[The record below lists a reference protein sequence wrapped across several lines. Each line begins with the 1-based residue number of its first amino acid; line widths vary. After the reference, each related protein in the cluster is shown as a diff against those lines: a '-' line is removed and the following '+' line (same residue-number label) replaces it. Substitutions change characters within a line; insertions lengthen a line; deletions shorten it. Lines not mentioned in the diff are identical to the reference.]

1 MDEVTKSTLSV
12 DDGIQFTNLNR
23 VNNPSII
30 KVIGVGGGGGN
41 AVNHMFNEGIHDVTY
56 LVCNTDNKALA
67 DSPVPNKLQ
76 LGKEGLGAGNRPAL
90 ARQAALE
97 SIEDVKNMLNDGT
110 KMAFITAGM
119 GGGTGTGAAP
129 IIAQCAKEK
138 GILTVGIVTI
148 PFLFEGNKKI
158 DQALEGVEEIKKH
171 VDALLVINNERLR
184 EIYPELTV
192 INAFARADDTLSIAA
207 RSIAEIITM
216 RGKINLDFRDVK
228 TVLENGGVALMS
240 TGYGEGE
247 KRISK
252 AIEEAIKSPLL
263 NNNDIFNSKKVLLYI
278 NFSDAEESQQFTMEE
293 MNEVHKF
300 MRQFSK
306 DVETKWGMAT
316 DPTLGTR
323 IKVTLLASGFGLQN
337 VPGMQAIIEQNT
349 QQQEEDDREAQE
361 HKEVLRGV
369 YYPEADRTT
378 PRRRRPYI
386 FIFSPNELDD
396 EDIISRVENTPTFRR
411 TKKELDRIQSGEE
424 DIVSMEE
431 NATFSEPK
439 EEEKPFAGF
448 SLD

>member
-1 MDEVTKSTLSV
+1 M
-12 DDGIQFTNLNR
+12 
-23 VNNPSII
+23 
-30 KVIGVGGGGGN
+30 
-41 AVNHMFNEGIHDVTY
+41 
-56 LVCNTDNKALA
+56 
-67 DSPVPNKLQ
+67 
-76 LGKEGLGAGNRPAL
+76 
-90 ARQAALE
+90 
-97 SIEDVKNMLNDGT
+97 
-110 KMAFITAGM
+110 
-119 GGGTGTGAAP
+119 
-129 IIAQCAKEK
+129 
-138 GILTVGIVTI
+138 
-148 PFLFEGNKKI
+148 
-158 DQALEGVEEIKKH
+158 EGVEEIKKH

-316 DPTLGTR
+316 DPTLGNR